1 MYWSTVCPFT
11 PSKHFT
17 PIQTVIIISL
27 SSSQLSALVS
37 LAFHFCSP
45 FSLGAFLLSLL
56 HWKSY
61 IFHTLRGELISC
73 SVFDFLVSLLF
84 RLTPFILNAAHTN
97 HSALSISLSLHNFA
111 RSFFGVLRMICRGL
125 LLPFLS
131 HSNMMLVYKL

>member
-97 HSALSISLSLHNFA
+97 LLALSISFA
-111 RSFFGVLRMICRGL
+111 SQFRPLFFWCAAYDMSWTFIAVFKPFKYDAGL
-125 LLPFLS
+125 
-131 HSNMMLVYKL
+131 